1 MPAKKSKNANQLSD
15 SVDTSADSTKLVIAE
30 DSDEGNTA
38 NADLSGVQNVLTS
51 KRTHSSSD
59 SSLEE
64 SFENLPIEKKSSSE
78 NIFGSPTRNFNTKS
92 NSKNRRSARSQKG
105 TPLKKLKLD
114 TGGSGKSKGEIST
127 TEKLEV
133 RKSGRQN
140 VRSKETTAT
149 KKKLNQIRS
158 NENTSESREGSKE
171 PASGKERLT
180 DSENV
185 SSSAKMDISTMKKS
199 ELTWSSLDES
209 SDDATREPISGKSRS
224 TKG

>member
-1 MPAKKSKNANQLSD
+1 MPAKRSKNANQLSD

-38 NADLSGVQNVLTS
+38 NADLSGVQNVVTS
-51 KRTHSSSD
+51 KRTHSLSD

-92 NSKNRRSARSQKG
+92 NSKNRRIARSQKG

-114 TGGSGKSKGEIST
+114 NGGSGKSKSEIST

-149 KKKLNQIRS
+149 KKKQIRS